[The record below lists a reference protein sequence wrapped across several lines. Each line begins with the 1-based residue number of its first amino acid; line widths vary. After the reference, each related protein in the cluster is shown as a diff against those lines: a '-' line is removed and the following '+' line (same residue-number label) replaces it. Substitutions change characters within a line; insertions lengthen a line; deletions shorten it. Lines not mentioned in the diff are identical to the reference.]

1 MPSARKSV
9 TIARPVETLFAFVA
23 DGETGPRWRAGD
35 IAVHRIS
42 GEGVGTR
49 YAQTVPGPMG
59 RRVAADYEITV
70 FDPDRRIEFQTI
82 AGPVRP
88 HGRFDFEPVE
98 GGTRVTFSIDAE
110 LGGLRGLLMGGM
122 VQRSMD
128 AGVASL
134 ERLKRILEA

>member
-1 MPSARKSV
+1 MASASHTV
-9 TIARPVETLFAFVA
+9 TIARPVGAVFAFVA
-23 DGETGPRWRAGD
+23 DGETGPRWRSGD
-35 IAVHRIS
+35 IEVRRVS

-49 YAQTVPGPMG
+49 YAQSVPGPMG

-70 FDPDRRIEFQTI
+70 LEPDRRLEFQTI

-98 GGTRVTFSIDAE
+98 GGTRVTFAIDAE
-110 LGGLRGLLMGGM
+110 LTGLRRLFMGGM

-134 ERLKRILEA
+134 DTLKRILEA

>member
-1 MPSARKSV
+1 MASARRTV
-9 TIARPVETLFAFVA
+9 TIARPVEAVFAFVA
-23 DGETGPRWRAGD
+23 DGETGPRWRSGD
-35 IAVHRIS
+35 IEVRRIS

-70 FDPDRRIEFQTI
+70 FEPDRRLEFQTI

-88 HGRFDFEPVE
+88 HGRFDYEPVE
-98 GGTRVTFSIDAE
+98 GGTRVTFAIDAE
-110 LGGLRGLLMGGM
+110 LTGLRRLFMGGM

-134 ERLKRILEA
+134 DTLKRILEA

>member
-1 MPSARKSV
+1 MPRATNSV
-9 TIARPVETLFAFVA
+9 TIARPVDAVLAFVA
-23 DGETGPRWRAGD
+23 DGETGPRWRGD
-35 IAVHRIS
+35 GIEVHRLS

-49 YAQTVPGPMG
+49 YAQRVPGPMG
-59 RRVAADYEITV
+59 RKVAADYEVTV
-70 FDPDRRIEFQTI
+70 YEPDRRIEFQTV

-98 GGTRVTFSIDAE
+98 SGTRVTFTIDAE

-134 ERLKRILEA
+134 ERLKRVLEA